1 MVTEGALLQFDMLEL
16 DRELDRTKSKVFM
29 GKGTAAFLGPM
40 LCSME
45 FRWMPEIKTAQ
56 TNGRYVGWNPDF
68 FMKLPKETRAT
79 VLVHELW
86 HPALLHGLRR
96 GGRDPKIWNYAC
108 DIRINNDLEAA
119 GFSFVGIEWCWK
131 DHSFD
136 ANGRMAE
143 EDIYDQ
149 LMLNPPPP
157 PPPGKGGSWGESDD
171 DCDMVEPTDEELRET
186 INAVIRAVHEH
197 KAAGGAGKIPM
208 VITETLAK
216 FLEPLV
222 PWEKE
227 LMQFCT
233 DLAEE
238 DYTWAR
244 PSRRSQDVY
253 LPSRFLDEGKLR
265 HIVYYLDVSG
275 SCSNE
280 DVLRFNSEVKFIK
293 EVLKPVQ
300 LTLVQFT
307 TQIVHVQEFYEN
319 DLFEEAIRYS
329 TGGTSL
335 NCVRGHMEQ
344 VKPTAAIVFSDLDCP
359 RMKKPSFDIPVI
371 WCAVRAAG
379 RTVDF
384 GKLIHMRK

>member
-1 MVTEGALLQFDMLEL
+1 MDEIEL
-16 DRELDRTKSKVFM
+16 NRELDRTKSKVFM

-68 FMKLPKETRAT
+68 FMKLSKETRAT

-96 GGRDPKIWNYAC
+96 GGRDPKVWNWAC

-119 GFSFVGIEWCWK
+119 GFSFAGIEWCWK
-131 DHSFD
+131 DASFD
-136 ANGRMAE
+136 VNGRMPE
-143 EDIYDQ
+143 EDIYDI
-149 LMLNPPPP
+149 LIADPPEDG
-157 PPPGKGGSWGESDD
+157 GKGGSWGEGDE
-171 DCDMVEPTDEELRET
+171 DMVEPTDEEIRET

-197 KAAGGAGKIPM
+197 KAAGGAGNIPGI
-208 VITETLAK
+208 ITETLAK

-244 PSRRSQDVY
+244 PSRRSQEVY
-253 LPSRFLDEGKLR
+253 MPSRFLDEGKLR

-307 TQIVHVQEFYEN
+307 TQIVHVREFYES
-319 DLFEEAIRYS
+319 DLFEEAIRYG

-335 NCVRGHMEQ
+335 TCVREHMEQ

-379 RTVDF
+379 RSVDF